1 MSAINDFH
9 HEAMDFAALAFME
22 RARGNAEKAIG
33 FFEQALEYEVAAI
46 DALDEYVEPTY
57 SVLHRSAATLALD
70 CKLYRKAEQLAAR
83 ALAQEP
89 PGEIAEELRDVL
101 EQANFSRHLEV
112 KGLTLAEDELQISLS
127 GQGVGLGIIGYDDFT
142 RRIDNSSKL
151 VYRIAER
158 RQNREFRRGGSPP
171 KEIKDAFQ
179 PLISVPRAASF
190 AVTMKFG
197 QRAGQMYLPLDLSET
212 VDEFMD
218 VMEFVDS
225 SRISDLQAL
234 VPELPYLRNFIGL
247 AKGIA
252 PDGERVQQVGFTLLR
267 KGVERAV
274 SFTKIASELAP
285 PPVGDMPAPQSEP
298 VELNGI
304 LRFADAIGGTEDQIK
319 IIDGNITHSVIVPE
333 GMMNDIVRP
342 MWDSVVVVSGVRT
355 GNRIELQDIWAAD
368 TD

>member
-22 RARGNAEKAIG
+22 RARGNAEKAIE

-46 DALDEYVEPTY
+46 DALDEYIEPTY

-70 CKLYRKAEQLAAR
+70 CKQYRKAEQLAAK
-83 ALAQEP
+83 ALAQDP

-101 EQANFSRHLEV
+101 EQANFSRHLEL
-112 KGLTLAEDELQISLS
+112 KGLALAEDELQISLS
-127 GQGVGLGIIGYDDFT
+127 GQGVGLGLVSYADFT
-142 RRIDNSSKL
+142 GRIDNSSKL

-158 RQNREFRRGGSPP
+158 RQNRQFRRGGSPP
-171 KEIKDAFQ
+171 KEIKDSFQ

-197 QRAGQMYLPLDLSET
+197 LQTGQLHLPINLSET
-212 VDEFMD
+212 IDEFMD
-218 VMEFVDS
+218 VMEFVDT
-225 SRISDLQAL
+225 SRISDLQEL
-234 VPELPYLRNFIGL
+234 VPEPPYLRNFIGL

-274 SFTKIASELAP
+274 SFTKIASELVP
-285 PPVGDMPAPQSEP
+285 PPVGEIPELPAEP

-304 LRFADAIGGTEDQIK
+304 LRFADAIGSTEDHIK
-319 IIDGNITHSVIVPE
+319 IIDGNTTHSVIVPE

-342 MWDSVVVVSGVRT
+342 MWDLVVGVSGIRT
-355 GNRIELQDIWAAD
+355 GNRILLQDIWAAD